1 MSTDKGRN
9 KRQIAGTRRAR
20 VMLVLAPLGL
30 VLTVMACDTG
40 RQSERPATA
49 GRLGRVRSA
58 CGLIAA
64 ATRAETAAEPRT
76 TTDLRGP
83 GAPEPRCTVDLRMD
97 LESVPAGAEPS
108 EKIRS
113 ALARAGWTEDLGAAA
128 DGAGTTA
135 FAYGKSDVRC
145 EVSAGRPASLVDGE
159 IVEDGY
165 IYLDADCFAAD
176 SDGAAAPTR

>member
-1 MSTDKGRN
+1 MGTDKALN
-9 KRQIAGTRRAR
+9 KKQMAGTWRAH

-30 VLTVMACDTG
+30 VLTVTACDTG

-49 GRLGRVRSA
+49 GRLGRVRSG
-58 CGLIAA
+58 CDLITA

-76 TTDLRGP
+76 TDPGGP
-83 GAPEPRCTVDLRMD
+83 GVSEPRCTVDLRMD
-97 LESVPAGAEPS
+97 LESAPAGAEPS
-108 EKIRS
+108 EEIRL
-113 ALARAGWTEDLGAAA
+113 AFARAGWTKDLDAAA

-135 FAYGKSDVRC
+135 FAYRKSDVRC
-145 EVSAGRPASLVDGE
+145 EVSGGRPASLVDGE

-176 SDGAAAPTR
+176 LDGAAAPTR